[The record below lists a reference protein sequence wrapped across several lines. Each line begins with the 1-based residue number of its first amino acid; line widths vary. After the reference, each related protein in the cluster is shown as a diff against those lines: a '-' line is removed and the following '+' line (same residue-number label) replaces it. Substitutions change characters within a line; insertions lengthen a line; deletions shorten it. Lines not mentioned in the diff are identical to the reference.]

1 MGCAHS
7 GEDGLTDSIDTAAPV
22 LAERHGAVAVITLN
36 RPKARNALN
45 RALLAALHDYLRE
58 AVQDDTV
65 RAIVLTG
72 NGEGFCAGADLK
84 EALGAP
90 DGPDGFWLQYER
102 SGQSLE
108 LHRLLP
114 KLPKPVIAAVNGF
127 ALGGG
132 CGLAMSCDLVIASDA
147 ATFGYPEVAQG
158 LVAAMV
164 MVSLSRI
171 VGRRQALDLLL
182 TGRHLTPQQALDL
195 GLINRVAPHAELLSQ
210 AIAYADEV
218 ARHSAAALRMTKS
231 LYYNV
236 AELDLDR
243 ALDYARDFNAMLRQA
258 KPAAAS
264 AFAAKARA

>member
-1 MGCAHS
+1 LTTTIEPVSPQS
-7 GEDGLTDSIDTAAPV
+7 GAPV
-22 LAERHGAVAVITLN
+22 LIARHGAVAVITLN
-36 RPKARNALN
+36 RPQARNALN
-45 RALLAALHDYLRE
+45 RALLSALHEHLRA
-58 AVQDDTV
+58 AVDDDAV

-72 NGEGFCAGADLK
+72 NGPAFCAGADLK
-84 EALGAP
+84 EARETP
-90 DGPDGFWLQYER
+90 DGADGFWMQYER

-114 KLPKPVIAAVNGF
+114 RLPKPVIAAVNGF

-132 CGLAMSCDLVIASDA
+132 CGVAMSCDLVIASHQ

-182 TGRHLTPQQALDL
+182 SGRHLAPHEALEL
-195 GLINRVAPHAELLSQ
+195 GLINRIAPHDELLPQ
-210 AIAYADEV
+210 AIAYADEI
-218 ARHSAAALRMTKS
+218 ARHGAAALRMTKS
-231 LYYNV
+231 LYYNI

-243 ALDYARDFNAMLRQA
+243 ALDYARDFNQMLRQTR
-258 KPAAAS
+258 PASAS
-264 AFAAKARA
+264 AFAGKAGA

>member
-1 MGCAHS
+1 MTETS
-7 GEDGLTDSIDTAAPV
+7 ETAAPV
-22 LAERHGAVAVITLN
+22 LGERHGAVAVITLN

-45 RALLAALHDYLRE
+45 RALLAALHEQLRE
-58 AVQDDTV
+58 AVADDSV

-72 NGEGFCAGADLK
+72 NGPAFCAGADLR
-84 EALGAP
+84 EALDTP
-90 DGPDGFWLQYER
+90 PGPDGFWMQYER

-132 CGLAMSCDLVIASDA
+132 CGVAMSCDLVIASDQ

-182 TGRHLTPQQALDL
+182 TGRKLTPDQALEL
-195 GLINRVAPHAELLSQ
+195 GLINRVVPHDELLQQ
-210 AIAYADEV
+210 AIAYAEEV
-218 ARHSAAALRMTKS
+218 AAHSANALRMTKS
-231 LYYNV
+231 LYYNI

-243 ALDYARDFNAMLRQA
+243 ALDYARDFNAMLRQT
-258 KPAAAS
+258 KPAAGS
-264 AFAAKARA
+264 AFAEKARS

>member
-1 MGCAHS
+1 M
-7 GEDGLTDSIDTAAPV
+7 

-45 RALLAALHDYLRE
+45 RALLAGLHEHLHE
-58 AVQDDTV
+58 AVRDDGV

-72 NGEGFCAGADLK
+72 NGPAFCAGADLK

-90 DGPDGFWLQYER
+90 GGPDGFWMQYER

-132 CGLAMSCDLVIASDA
+132 CGVAMSCDLVIASDQ
-147 ATFGYPEVAQG
+147 ATFGYPEVSQG

-182 TGRHLTPQQALDL
+182 TGRHLTPQQALEL
-195 GLINRVAPHAELLSQ
+195 GLINRIAPHDQLLAQ
-210 AIAYADEV
+210 ALAYADEV
-218 ARHSAAALRMTKS
+218 ARHGASALRMTKS
-231 LYYNV
+231 LYYNI

-243 ALDYARDFNAMLRQA
+243 ALDYARDFNQMLRQT

-264 AFAAKARA
+264 AFAQKAQP

>member
-1 MGCAHS
+1 MTT
-7 GEDGLTDSIDTAAPV
+7 LIDADAPV

-45 RALLAALHDYLRE
+45 RALLAGLHEHLRA
-58 AVQDDTV
+58 AVQDEAV

-72 NGEGFCAGADLK
+72 NGPAFCAGADLK
-84 EALGAP
+84 EAVDTP
-90 DGPDGFWLQYER
+90 PGPDGFWTQYDR

-132 CGLAMSCDLVIASDA
+132 CGLAMSCDLVIASDQ
-147 ATFGYPEVAQG
+147 ATFGYPEVSQG

-195 GLINRVAPHAELLSQ
+195 GLINRTAQHDELLAQ
-210 AIAYADEV
+210 AIAYADEI
-218 ARHSAAALRMTKS
+218 ARHGASALRMTKA

-243 ALDYARDFNAMLRQA
+243 ALDYARDFNQMLRQT

-264 AFAAKARA
+264 AFAGRAKA

>member
-1 MGCAHS
+1 
-7 GEDGLTDSIDTAAPV
+7 LTETLEAELPV
-22 LAERHGAVAVITLN
+22 LMERHGAVAVITLN

-45 RALLAALHDYLRE
+45 RALLGALHERLRE
-58 AVQDDTV
+58 AVADDAV

-72 NGEGFCAGADLK
+72 NGPAFCAGADLR
-84 EALGAP
+84 EALDTP
-90 DGPDGFWLQYER
+90 PGPDGFWMQYER

-132 CGLAMSCDLVIASDA
+132 CGVAMSCDLVIASDE

-182 TGRHLTPQQALDL
+182 SGRHLTPQEALGL
-195 GLINRVAPHAELLSQ
+195 GLINRVAPHAELLPA
-210 AIAYADEV
+210 AIAYADEI
-218 ARHSAAALRMTKS
+218 ARHGTQALRMTKS
-231 LYYNV
+231 LYYNI

-243 ALDYARDFNAMLRQA
+243 ALDYARDFNAMLRQT
-258 KPAAAS
+258 KPASGS
-264 AFAAKARA
+264 AFAAKAKA